1 MIIHITDD
9 FDPDRIAQSGQC
21 FRWEKME
28 GETWRIIAGGACLY
42 LTPLGDDLYEF
53 DCTED
58 EYENFWRQYF
68 DLQENYQNIR
78 ARIDYKE
85 DPFLWQAAEQEKG
98 IRILRQDPW
107 EMLIT
112 FIISQNRNIPAI
124 RNSVELL
131 AARCGDKRT
140 DSRGEDFY
148 AFPEPSALAALPES
162 DLKSC
167 KLGYRCK
174 YVHAAAEAVSSGD
187 IDLLS
192 LLAADEASTI
202 NALTKLFGVG
212 TKVANCV
219 SLFGLHQMPSRSMSG
234 SGASWMNNTLTAI
247 PMRNMRLITGSTNSI
262 CLRTTGTND
271 KGTVLLTTF
280 CSKSCQKNRPLDT
293 FRKSGRAASV
303 SP

>member
-1 MIIHITDD
+1 MIKRITDD
-9 FDPDRIAQSGQC
+9 FDPDRIAKSGQC

-28 GETWRIIAGGACLY
+28 GETWRIIAGDACLY
-42 LTPLGDDLYEF
+42 LTPLGDDRYEF
-53 DCTED
+53 DCTES
-58 EYENFWRQYF
+58 EYEDFWREYF

-78 ARIDYKE
+78 ARIDCNE
-85 DPFLWQAAEQEKG
+85 DLFLWQAAEQEKG

-131 AARCGDKRT
+131 AARCGEKRI
-140 DSRGEDFY
+140 DSKGEDYY
-148 AFPEPSALAALPES
+148 AFPEPGALAALPEG

-174 YVHAAAEAVSSGD
+174 YVHAAAEAVSRGD

-212 TKVANCV
+212 TKVAN
-219 SLFGLHQMPSRSMSG
+219 
-234 SGASWMNNTLTAI
+234 
-247 PMRNMRLITGSTNSI
+247 
-262 CLRTTGTND
+262 
-271 KGTVLLTTF
+271 
-280 CSKSCQKNRPLDT
+280 
-293 FRKSGRAASV
+293 
-303 SP
+303 

>member
-1 MIIHITDD
+1 MIKRITDD

-21 FRWEKME
+21 FRWEKVDD
-28 GETWRIIAGGACLY
+28 ETWRIIAGKTCLY
-42 LTPLGDDLYEF
+42 MTPLGDDLYEF
-53 DCTED
+53 DCSED
-58 EYENFWRQYF
+58 EFENFWRDYF
-68 DLQENYQNIR
+68 DLQENYEKIR
-78 ARIDYKE
+78 GGIDQGE

-131 AARCGDKRT
+131 AERCGEKRI
-140 DSRGEDFY
+140 DSRGEYFY
-148 AFPEPSALAALPES
+148 AFPEPAALAALPES

-174 YVHAAAEAVSSGD
+174 YVHAAAEAVSNGD

-202 NALTKLFGVG
+202 TALTKLFGVG

-219 SLFGLHQMPSRSMSG
+219 SLFGLHHVNAFPGDVWIR
-234 SGASWMNNTLTAI
+234 
-247 PMRNMRLITGSTNSI
+247 R
-262 CLRTTGTND
+262 
-271 KGTVLLTTF
+271 VLDE
-280 CSKSCQKNRPLDT
+280 Q
-293 FRKSGRAASV
+293 
-303 SP
+303 

>member
-1 MIIHITDD
+1 MIIRITDD

-42 LTPLGDDLYEF
+42 LTLLGDDRYEF
-53 DCTED
+53 DCTEE
-58 EYENFWRQYF
+58 EYENFWREYF

-78 ARIDYKE
+78 GRIDQGE
-85 DPFLWQAAEQEKG
+85 DLFLWQAAEQEKG

-112 FIISQNRNIPAI
+112 FIVSQNRNIPAI
-124 RNSVELL
+124 RTSVELL
-131 AARCGDKRT
+131 ARRCGEKRR
-140 DSRGEDFY
+140 DSRGRIFY
-148 AFPEPSALAALPES
+148 AFPEPGALAALPES

-174 YVHAAAEAVSSGD
+174 YVHAAAEAVANGD
-187 IDLLS
+187 IDLNS
-192 LLAADEASTI
+192 LLTADETATI

-219 SLFGLHQMPSRSMSG
+219 SLFGLHHVNAFPVDVWIKR
-234 SGASWMNNTLTAI
+234 A
-247 PMRNMRLITGSTNSI
+247 
-262 CLRTTGTND
+262 
-271 KGTVLLTTF
+271 
-280 CSKSCQKNRPLDT
+280 LDEQYPDGYPYEKYAPYNGIYQQYI
-293 FRKSGRAASV
+293 FAYYRHKK
-303 SP
+303 

>member
-21 FRWEKME
+21 FRWEKKE
-28 GETWRIIAGGACLY
+28 GETWRIIAGKACLY
-42 LTPLGDDLYEF
+42 ITPLGDDRYEF
-53 DCTED
+53 ECSEEEFDTL
-58 EYENFWRQYF
+58 WREYF
-68 DLQENYQNIR
+68 DLRENYQNIR
-78 ARIDYKE
+78 GRIDPQE

-131 AARCGDKRT
+131 AGMCGEKRI
-140 DSRGEDFY
+140 DSRGAEFY
-148 AFPEPSALAALPES
+148 AFPEPGALAALPEN

-174 YVHAAAEAVSSGD
+174 YVHAAAEAVSNGD
-187 IDLLS
+187 IDLNS
-192 LLAADEASTI
+192 LFTADEAATV
-202 NALTKLFGVG
+202 NALTGLFGVG

-219 SLFGLHQMPSRSMSG
+219 SLFGLHHVNAFPVDVWIKR
-234 SGASWMNNTLTAI
+234 
-247 PMRNMRLITGSTNSI
+247 
-262 CLRTTGTND
+262 
-271 KGTVLLTTF
+271 VLQEQYPNGYPYE
-280 CSKSCQKNRPLDT
+280 KY
-293 FRKSGRAASV
+293 
-303 SP
+303 SPYNGIFQQYMFAYYRHK

>member
-1 MIIHITDD
+1 MIIRITDD

-21 FRWEKME
+21 FRWEKKE
-28 GETWRIIAGGACLY
+28 GETWRIIAGKACLY
-42 LTPLGDDLYEF
+42 LTSLGDDLYEF
-53 DCTED
+53 ECTED

-78 ARIDYKE
+78 SRIDHEE

-131 AARCGDKRT
+131 AERCGEKRI
-140 DSRGEDFY
+140 DSRGAGFY
-148 AFPEPSALAALPES
+148 AFPEPAALAALPED

-174 YVHAAAEAVSSGD
+174 YVHAAAEAVSNGD
-187 IDLLS
+187 IDLWS

-219 SLFGLHQMPSRSMSG
+219 SLFGLHHVNAFPVDVWIR
-234 SGASWMNNTLTAI
+234 
-247 PMRNMRLITGSTNSI
+247 R
-262 CLRTTGTND
+262 
-271 KGTVLLTTF
+271 VLDEQYPNGYPYEKYAPYNGIYQQYMF
-280 CSKSCQKNRPLDT
+280 AYYRHKD
-293 FRKSGRAASV
+293 
-303 SP
+303 

>member
-1 MIIHITDD
+1 MTIRITDD
-9 FDPDRIAQSGQC
+9 FDPDRIAESGQC
-21 FRWEKME
+21 FRWEKTE
-28 GETWRIIAGGACLY
+28 GETWRIIAGKACLY
-42 LTPLGDDLYEF
+42 LTSLGDDLYEF
-53 DCTED
+53 ECTED

-78 ARIDYKE
+78 GLIDQGE

-98 IRILRQDPW
+98 IRILGQDPW

-131 AARCGDKRT
+131 AARCGD
-140 DSRGEDFY
+140 
-148 AFPEPSALAALPES
+148 

-174 YVHAAAEAVSSGD
+174 YVHAAAEAVSNRD

-192 LLAADEASTI
+192 LLAADEVSTI

-219 SLFGLHQMPSRSMSG
+219 SLFGLHHVNAFPVDVWIR
-234 SGASWMNNTLTAI
+234 
-247 PMRNMRLITGSTNSI
+247 R
-262 CLRTTGTND
+262 
-271 KGTVLLTTF
+271 VLEEQYPDGYPYEKYAPYNGIYQQYMF
-280 CSKSCQKNRPLDT
+280 AYYRHK
-293 FRKSGRAASV
+293 
-303 SP
+303 

>member
-192 LLAADEASTI
+192 LLAADEAST
-202 NALTKLFGVG
+202 NAFPVD
-212 TKVANCV
+212 VWI
-219 SLFGLHQMPSRSMSG
+219 R
-234 SGASWMNNTLTAI
+234 
-247 PMRNMRLITGSTNSI
+247 R
-262 CLRTTGTND
+262 
-271 KGTVLLTTF
+271 VLDEQYPNGYPDEKYAPYNGIYQQYMF
-280 CSKSCQKNRPLDT
+280 AYYRHK
-293 FRKSGRAASV
+293 
-303 SP
+303 

>member
-1 MIIHITDD
+1 
-9 FDPDRIAQSGQC
+9 
-21 FRWEKME
+21 
-28 GETWRIIAGGACLY
+28 
-42 LTPLGDDLYEF
+42 
-53 DCTED
+53 
-58 EYENFWRQYF
+58 
-68 DLQENYQNIR
+68 
-78 ARIDYKE
+78 
-85 DPFLWQAAEQEKG
+85 
-98 IRILRQDPW
+98 
-107 EMLIT
+107 MLIT

-219 SLFGLHQMPSRSMSG
+219 SLFGLHHINAFPVDVWIRRVLDEQYPNG
-234 SGASWMNNTLTAI
+234 
-247 PMRNMRLITGSTNSI
+247 
-262 CLRTTGTND
+262 RTTGTND

>member
-9 FDPDRIAQSGQC
+9 FDPDRISQSGQC
-21 FRWEKME
+21 FRWEKKE
-28 GETWRIIAGGACLY
+28 GETWRIIAGKACLY
-42 LTPLGDDLYEF
+42 ITPLGDDRYEF
-53 DCTED
+53 ECSEEEFDTL
-58 EYENFWRQYF
+58 WREYF
-68 DLQENYQNIR
+68 DLRENYQNIR
-78 ARIDYKE
+78 SRIDHEE

-131 AARCGDKRT
+131 VEKCGEKRI
-140 DSRGEDFY
+140 DSKGKGFY
-148 AFPEPSALAALPES
+148 AFPEPAALAALPED

-174 YVHAAAEAVSSGD
+174 YVHAAAEAVSNGD
-187 IDLLS
+187 IDLWS

-219 SLFGLHQMPSRSMSG
+219 SLFGLHHVNAFPVDVWIQRVLDEQYPDG
-234 SGASWMNNTLTAI
+234 YPYEKYAPYNG
-247 PMRNMRLITGSTNSI
+247 I
-262 CLRTTGTND
+262 CQQY
-271 KGTVLLTTF
+271 TF
-280 CSKSCQKNRPLDT
+280 AYYRHKD
-293 FRKSGRAASV
+293 
-303 SP
+303 

>member
-1 MIIHITDD
+1 MIIRITDD

-42 LTPLGDDLYEF
+42 LTLLGDDQYEF
-53 DCTED
+53 DCPED
-58 EYENFWRQYF
+58 KYENFWREYF

-78 ARIDYKE
+78 RRIDREE
-85 DPFLWQAAEQEKG
+85 DPFLWQAAEREKG

-131 AARCGDKRT
+131 AERCGEKRI
-140 DSRGEDFY
+140 DSRGVDYY
-148 AFPEPSALAALPES
+148 AFPEPGALAALPEG

-174 YVHAAAEAVSSGD
+174 YVHAAAEAVSNGG
-187 IDLLS
+187 IDLDS
-192 LLAADEASTI
+192 LLDADETATI

-219 SLFGLHQMPSRSMSG
+219 SLFGLHHVNAFPVDVWIRRVLDEQYPNG
-234 SGASWMNNTLTAI
+234 YPYEKYAPYNG
-247 PMRNMRLITGSTNSI
+247 I
-262 CLRTTGTND
+262 CQQYMFAYYRHM
-271 KGTVLLTTF
+271 
-280 CSKSCQKNRPLDT
+280 
-293 FRKSGRAASV
+293 
-303 SP
+303 

>member
-1 MIIHITDD
+1 MTIRITDD

-21 FRWEKME
+21 FRWEKNE
-28 GETWRIIAGGACLY
+28 GETWRIIAGKKCLY
-42 LTPLGDDLYEF
+42 LTSLGDDLYEF
-53 DCTED
+53 ECTED
-58 EYENFWRQYF
+58 EYENFWREYF

-78 ARIDYKE
+78 ARIDRDE
-85 DPFLWQAAEQEKG
+85 DFFLWQAAEQEKG

-131 AARCGDKRT
+131 ATRCGEKRI
-140 DSRGEDFY
+140 DSRGNSFY
-148 AFPEPSALAALPES
+148 AFPEPAALAALPES

-174 YVHAAAEAVSSGD
+174 YVHAAAEAASRGD
-187 IDLLS
+187 IELSS
-192 LLAADEASTI
+192 LLTADETATI

-212 TKVANCV
+212 TKVA
-219 SLFGLHQMPSRSMSG
+219 MPSRSMSG

>member
-1 MIIHITDD
+1 MTIRITDD
-9 FDPDRIAQSGQC
+9 FDPDRIAESGQC
-21 FRWEKME
+21 FRWEKTE
-28 GETWRIIAGGACLY
+28 GETWRIIAGKACLY
-42 LTPLGDDLYEF
+42 LTSLGDDLYEF
-53 DCTED
+53 ECTED

-68 DLQENYQNIR
+68 DLQE
-78 ARIDYKE
+78 
-85 DPFLWQAAEQEKG
+85 LWQAAEQEKG

-131 AARCGDKRT
+131 AERCGEKRI
-140 DSRGEDFY
+140 DSRGAGFY
-148 AFPEPSALAALPES
+148 AFPEPAALAALSED

-174 YVHAAAEAVSSGD
+174 YVHAAAEAVSNRD

-192 LLAADEASTI
+192 LLAADEVSTI

-219 SLFGLHQMPSRSMSG
+219 SLFGLHHVNAFPVDVWIR
-234 SGASWMNNTLTAI
+234 
-247 PMRNMRLITGSTNSI
+247 R
-262 CLRTTGTND
+262 
-271 KGTVLLTTF
+271 VLDEQYPNGYPYKKYAPYNGIYQQYMF
-280 CSKSCQKNRPLDT
+280 AYYRHM
-293 FRKSGRAASV
+293 
-303 SP
+303 

>member
-21 FRWEKME
+21 FRWEKKE
-28 GETWRIIAGGACLY
+28 GETWRIIAGKACLY
-42 LTPLGDDLYEF
+42 MTPLGDDRYEF

-58 EYENFWRQYF
+58 EYENRWREYF
-68 DLQENYQNIR
+68 DLRENYQNIR
-78 ARIDYKE
+78 GRIDPQE

-131 AARCGDKRT
+131 AGMCGEKRI
-140 DSRGEDFY
+140 DSRGAEFY
-148 AFPEPSALAALPES
+148 AFPEPGALAALPEN

-174 YVHAAAEAVSSGD
+174 YVHAAAEAVSNGD
-187 IDLLS
+187 IDLNS
-192 LLAADEASTI
+192 LFTADEAATV
-202 NALTKLFGVG
+202 NALTGLVGVG

-219 SLFGLHQMPSRSMSG
+219 SLFGLHHVNAFPVDVWIKR
-234 SGASWMNNTLTAI
+234 
-247 PMRNMRLITGSTNSI
+247 
-262 CLRTTGTND
+262 
-271 KGTVLLTTF
+271 VLQEQYPNGYPYE
-280 CSKSCQKNRPLDT
+280 KY
-293 FRKSGRAASV
+293 
-303 SP
+303 SPYNGIFQQYMFAYYRHK

>member
-202 NALTKLFGVG
+202 NALTKLFGNAFPVD
-212 TKVANCV
+212 VWI
-219 SLFGLHQMPSRSMSG
+219 R
-234 SGASWMNNTLTAI
+234 
-247 PMRNMRLITGSTNSI
+247 R
-262 CLRTTGTND
+262 
-271 KGTVLLTTF
+271 VLDEQYPNGYPDEKYAPYNGIYQQYMF
-280 CSKSCQKNRPLDT
+280 AYYRHK
-293 FRKSGRAASV
+293 
-303 SP
+303 